1 MKTRKAR
8 LTVTVDRT
16 LVDAANAAVTAGRAD
31 SLSAWVNRAL
41 AEQATRE
48 RRLATLA
55 DLVTEYEAEFGTI
68 TPDELAVR
76 QREDHRSAVIVRGA
90 KRRATRRSGRSTAA

>member
-41 AEQATRE
+41 AEQAIRE
-48 RRLATLA
+48 RRLAALA
-55 DLVTEYEAEFGTI
+55 DLVAEYEAEFGTI

-76 QREDHRSAVIVRGA
+76 QREDHRSAVIVRGT
-90 KRRATRRSGRSTAA
+90 KRRATRRGGRSTAA